1 MGRNRLVKTPGRGVA
16 ARSDGPACRPWLCA
30 HLSQHHPCNA
40 EPLWGGSVAGDHW
53 SPDGKCI
60 RRKLS
65 DAAAVWR
72 DCKPYHD
79 RALPLLSAGD
89 SDSDGPYARN
99 AAKRDRTGTIKQ
111 RQLNAAAVSAQHDG
125 SGCGSALWETACKRR
140 CFNKIRIWEE
150 K

>member
-1 MGRNRLVKTPGRGVA
+1 MA
-16 ARSDGPACRPWLCA
+16 ARSDGPACRSMLFSKGA
-30 HLSQHHPCNA
+30 FIL
-40 EPLWGGSVAGDHW
+40 
-53 SPDGKCI
+53 
-60 RRKLS
+60 
-65 DAAAVWR
+65 AAFSF
-72 DCKPYHD
+72 
-79 RALPLLSAGD
+79 LLSAGD

-99 AAKRDRTGTIKQ
+99 AAKRDQTDTIKQ